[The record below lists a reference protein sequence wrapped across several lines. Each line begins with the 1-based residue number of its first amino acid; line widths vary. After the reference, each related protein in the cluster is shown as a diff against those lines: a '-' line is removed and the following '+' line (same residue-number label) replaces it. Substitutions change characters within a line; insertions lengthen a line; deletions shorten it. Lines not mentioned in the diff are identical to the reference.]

1 MAGFPHARL
10 RQLMV
15 SVLTAAG
22 RAGLVAQDGDHRI
35 YWSEVPQGAANP
47 ALRYFVLDDEPM
59 AALNGPT
66 GTREAELQI
75 DCYAADADTCL
86 SLVEPLAA
94 ALEWRREPPLWAQWM
109 PEGRTD
115 PEFEPDTRVYR
126 GRLEYIVSYNPAHA

>member
-1 MAGFPHARL
+1 
-10 RQLMV
+10 MV

-35 YWSEVPQGAANP
+35 YWYRGSPGGGQPGP
-47 ALRYFVLDDEPM
+47 ALFRPGRRADGR
-59 AALNGPT
+59 AQRPT

-94 ALEWRREPPLWAQWM
+94 ALEWRREPPLWRSGCRR
-109 PEGRTD
+109 GRTD